1 MKRKE
6 NLKKKFFIMRKNF
19 LIQEGRFSRHL
30 KMVFFH
36 CLKKICIK
44 NRLKKKKKKKKEETI
59 PDWVKGG
66 NHTYERITEKVNNY
80 KNNRWYS
87 KVGKKSITMHPAN
100 IFLQDIVSGKFNNAK
115 EANKMSLDNVYGD
128 EEKIRRSDNR
138 TDHNKDMIEVY
149 DQVRKN
155 FITLS
160 PIPDIDY
167 VPTYN
172 KSDEYEEDYDI

>member
-1 MKRKE
+1 
-6 NLKKKFFIMRKNF
+6 
-19 LIQEGRFSRHL
+19 
-30 KMVFFH
+30 
-36 CLKKICIK
+36 
-44 NRLKKKKKKKKEETI
+44 
-59 PDWVKGG
+59 
-66 NHTYERITEKVNNY
+66 
-80 KNNRWYS
+80 
-87 KVGKKSITMHPAN
+87 MHPAN